1 MTFPNPPADPTVNEE
16 HSQGGKTWEWDGEKW
31 NLKFNDQSIFT
42 DEVNLK
48 KDKSFIE
55 DLYQDTLDTAVKPII
70 PDQESTNIA
79 LTEIIRDIQESELY
93 AADPIK
99 IGEEDPYNEH
109 ITSILFDPTPLPRIT
124 AP

>member
-31 NLKFNDQSIFT
+31 NLKFNEQTIFT
-42 DEVNLK
+42 DEVILK
-48 KDKSFIE
+48 RDKSFIE
-55 DLYQDTLDTAVKPII
+55 NLYQDTLDTAVKPII